1 MLTTE
6 GAALIAEVVAT
17 AWLVIALVGFNIRRT
32 TPWLVCAAVAALL
45 LLSTVMLI
53 VDATGT

>member
-17 AWLVIALVGFNIRRT
+17 AWLVIALIGFNIRRT
-32 TPWLVCAAVAALL
+32 TPWLVCAGVAALL
-45 LLSTVMLI
+45 LLSTVIVI
-53 VDATGT
+53 VDVSAA